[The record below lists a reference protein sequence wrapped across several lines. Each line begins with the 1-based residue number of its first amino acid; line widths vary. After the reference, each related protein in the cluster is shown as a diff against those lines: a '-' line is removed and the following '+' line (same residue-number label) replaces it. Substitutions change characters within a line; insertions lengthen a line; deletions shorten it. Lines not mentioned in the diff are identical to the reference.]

1 MLFRACIVA
10 FAALV
15 RRDKNVLGGPEALC
29 AGQEAACAAL
39 SEGWQQVMAAADADA
54 ERFLQAIGLK
64 TVGQSEAGCVELCR
78 ATAAFVETDDGG
90 SWQLP
95 PSKSVVCSDESSCV
109 EVGGVDDKDLAN
121 ATEEAAS
128 LLKVEMVDEE
138 RPSKATALSFTP
150 QELALSLLALFDIH
164 VARATPE
171 DVIPPQEAL
180 VETLG
185 AAPFEP
191 EFGDGV
197 RKHRYQLYAQ
207 YAAKAAS
214 LLRTAILRMWRNP
227 SPIRH
232 WLGADINRQRS
243 SDMDDVRER
252 LQGMLKTILNLKI
265 MKADEDSCGETGV
278 ALVKV
283 RLNSENEWVGSE
295 TVNVVIRGEMMTR
308 GVYKVSDATLIGTE
322 LQVGDTVKS
331 NNDGETYTITHMHK
345 GSSLIKFNKNPDAV
359 KAVFVKEGKY
369 VVHVCERFW
378 GVWMGPTKRT
388 EALLKEA
395 AHHNGALQVRLSDGS
410 PAKGR
415 EGCLQL
421 VEEKGNDLDGA
432 LANADCYLQTI
443 LVLAQDKIY

>member
-15 RRDKNVLGGPEALC
+15 RRDKMVLGPEALC
-29 AGQEAACAAL
+29 AGQDAACAAL
-39 SEGWQQVMAAADADA
+39 GEGWQQVMAAADADA
-54 ERFLQAIGLK
+54 ARFLQAIGLQ
-64 TVGQSEAGCVELCR
+64 TVPRSEAGCLELCR
-78 ATAAFVETDDGG
+78 ATAAFVETEDGG

-95 PSKSVVCSDESSCV
+95 PSKSVICSDESSCV
-109 EVGGVDDKDLAN
+109 EVGAVDGKDLAN

-128 LLKVEMVDEE
+128 LLKVETVDEA
-138 RPSKATALSFTP
+138 RQSKAKTLRYTP

-164 VARATPE
+164 VARAMPE
-171 DVIPPQEAL
+171 DFAPQEAL

-185 AAPFEP
+185 AAPFAP

-232 WLGADINRQRS
+232 WLGADIDRQRS
-243 SDMDDVRER
+243 GDMDDVREKF
-252 LQGMLKTILNLKI
+252 QGMLKTVLNLKI

-283 RLNSENEWVGSE
+283 RLNSESEWVGSE
-295 TVNVVIRGEMMTR
+295 TVNVVIRGEMMTPR
-308 GVYKVSDATLIGTE
+308 VYKVNDDTLIGND
-322 LQVGDTVKS
+322 LQVGDNVKCR
-331 NNDGETYTITHMHK
+331 NDGQTYTITHMNK
-345 GSSLIKFNKNPDAV
+345 GSSLVKFNKNPQAV

-378 GVWMGPTKRT
+378 GYWMGPTVRT

-395 AHHNGALQVRLSDGS
+395 AHHNGALEVQLSDGS
-410 PAKGR
+410 PAKGK
-415 EGCLQL
+415 EGCLAL
-421 VEEKGNDLDGA
+421 VEEKGNDLGGA
-432 LANADCYLQTI
+432 LANADCYLRAI
-443 LVLAQDKIY
+443 MVLAQDKI